1 MKKQGLD
8 FEKLKNIQDKFDKE
22 KKEIEEV
29 LAIKLNTIGGLIY
42 EKLKINPNPQQFIN
56 WYLDNYYR
64 LNKKSNQSKFSDDI
78 LLEYCFLYKEELEG
92 KINYLVRSENDVDL
106 KNKVRNTFS
115 ELFQYDDFITEKEN
129 SKLIEEALLI
139 LKNSEIPNEILPLYK
154 KDIGSK
160 NTYLRYCYYKVQS
173 LLGSQNITVWIEYI
187 HKKFPEHFKE
197 NYFDSN
203 NIRESTTYKKFSQ
216 KPKNYPKG

>member
-1 MKKQGLD
+1 M
-8 FEKLKNIQDKFDKE
+8 
-22 KKEIEEV
+22 V
-29 LAIKLNTIGGLIY
+29 IKLNTIGGLIY

-115 ELFQYDDFITEKEN
+115 ELFQYDDFIIEKEN
-129 SKLIEEALLI
+129 SKLIEEA
-139 LKNSEIPNEILPLYK
+139 
-154 KDIGSK
+154 
-160 NTYLRYCYYKVQS
+160 
-173 LLGSQNITVWIEYI
+173 
-187 HKKFPEHFKE
+187 
-197 NYFDSN
+197 
-203 NIRESTTYKKFSQ
+203 
-216 KPKNYPKG
+216 

>member
-8 FEKLKNIQDKFDKE
+8 FEKLKNVQDKFDKE

-42 EKLKINPNPQQFIN
+42 EKTKINPNPQQFIN
-56 WYLDNYYR
+56 WYIDNHYR
-64 LNKKSNQSKFSDDI
+64 LNKKRNQLNFSDDI
-78 LLEYCFLYKEELEG
+78 LIEYCILYKEELDS
-92 KINYLVRSENDVDL
+92 KFNYLMRIEDDVEL
-106 KNKVRNTFS
+106 KNKVSDTLL
-115 ELFQYDDFITEKEN
+115 ELFQYDSFI
-129 SKLIEEALLI
+129 SKKNILILIDEALFL
-139 LKNSEIPNEILPLYK
+139 LKNFELPNNILPLSK
-154 KDIGSK
+154 KNSNSK
-160 NTYLRYCYYKVQS
+160 NTYIRYSYYRVQS